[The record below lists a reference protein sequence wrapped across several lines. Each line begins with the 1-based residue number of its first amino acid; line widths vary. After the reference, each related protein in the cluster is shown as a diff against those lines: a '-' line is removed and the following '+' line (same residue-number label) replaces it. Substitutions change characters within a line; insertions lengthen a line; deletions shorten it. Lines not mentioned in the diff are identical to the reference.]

1 MHVIST
7 TAELVHFFSRFS
19 TSPRFVAV
27 DTEFIRTR
35 SYWPQLC
42 LIQVAA
48 EDWAMA
54 IDPLAPGIDL
64 SPLWAFLER
73 PDILKVFHAARQDL
87 EGIFFL
93 TGKIFQPLFD
103 TQVASM
109 ACALGEAISYENLVA
124 TLLGKNLDKTERV
137 VDWSRR
143 PLSEKQIR
151 YALDDVIYLKEIYP
165 MVSQSLKE
173 WGRELWIQEEMT
185 LLKDPQTYSPDF
197 EKAWKKV
204 KGGASLPGLTAKGF
218 WFLGKLAAQREHLT
232 STHNIPRRHWLKDE
246 RICDLVLLF
255 EKTPETLPQQPLPK
269 EVKDCV
275 EKILSESET
284 ISFADM
290 PLPPGKRKALA
301 SELNTYGLLSTLLKE
316 CAARSAVAPKLIATR
331 EDLESLIWSYQKK
344 KNPAPDTPLMVGWRY
359 DLFGIHAMKL
369 LKESLL

>member
-1 MHVIST
+1 
-7 TAELVHFFSRFS
+7 
-19 TSPRFVAV
+19 
-27 DTEFIRTR
+27 
-35 SYWPQLC
+35 
-42 LIQVAA
+42 
-48 EDWAMA
+48 
-54 IDPLAPGIDL
+54 
-64 SPLWAFLER
+64 
-73 PDILKVFHAARQDL
+73 
-87 EGIFFL
+87 
-93 TGKIFQPLFD
+93 
-103 TQVASM
+103 
-109 ACALGEAISYENLVA
+109 
-124 TLLGKNLDKTERV
+124 
-137 VDWSRR
+137 
-143 PLSEKQIR
+143 
-151 YALDDVIYLKEIYP
+151 